1 MSTGKV
7 HYERLGQHAALL
19 EIDNPPT
26 NTIGRAMR
34 DALLDRLMSIENDT
48 ALRAVILTGQ
58 GTAFCGG
65 DDLREERRSDGGDA
79 QRMDNLAN
87 FGRLLDTVE
96 GFRVP
101 VVAAINGWCVGGG
114 LELSLCCDI
123 RIASTK
129 ARFVCAGVNVGLT
142 ASGYRLPRLIG
153 VGPAKHMLLTGLPND
168 AETAYRFGLVT
179 ALYSPDELVP
189 AARALAERIV
199 SRAPLSVEAT
209 KRIAGQAP
217 DLNPAEAG
225 QLQLRELIPLVR
237 SADHAEAVAAFLE
250 KREPQFTRA

>member
-1 MSTGKV
+1 MTTGKV
-7 HYERLGQHAALL
+7 NYQRLGQHAALL

-34 DALLDRLMSIENDT
+34 DALLDHLTAIENDT
-48 ALRAVILTGQ
+48 NIRAVILTGR

-65 DDLREERRSDGGDA
+65 DDLREERNSDGGET
-79 QRMDNLAN
+79 RRIDNLAN
-87 FGRLLDTVE
+87 FGRLLNVIE
-96 GFRVP
+96 RFRVP
-101 VVAAINGWCVGGG
+101 VIATINGWCVGGG
-114 LELSLCCDI
+114 FELSLCCDI
-123 RIASTK
+123 RIASTN

-168 AETAYRFGLVT
+168 AETAYRLGLVT
-179 ALYSPDELVP
+179 ALHAPDELGP
-189 AARALAERIV
+189 AARALAERIA

-217 DLNPAEAG
+217 DLTPSEAG
-225 QLQLRELIPLVR
+225 QMLLGELIPLVR

-250 KREPQFTRA
+250 KREPMFTRS